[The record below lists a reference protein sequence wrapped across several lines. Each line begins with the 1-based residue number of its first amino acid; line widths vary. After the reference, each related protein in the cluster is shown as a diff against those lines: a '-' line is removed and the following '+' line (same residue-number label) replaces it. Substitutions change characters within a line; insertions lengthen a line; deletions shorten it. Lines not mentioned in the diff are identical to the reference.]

1 MNEHIKTETL
11 MYKRRFHMRSPERLA
26 CLEVNRVVDL
36 VNQRGDIRYIMNM
49 GTGSGIFAEVF
60 AHAGL

>member
-1 MNEHIKTETL
+1 